1 MARILFM
8 GTPQFAVPSLAA
20 LTQHFDVVAVVTQPD
35 APAGRGRALTPSPV
49 KQFALAHMPGVP
61 VLQPETLKP
70 PEVVAQL
77 RQCAPDAIVVAAFG
91 QLLRQD
97 VLDLPPRACI
107 NVHASILPRWRGA
120 SPISAAIA
128 AGDAVAGITIML
140 MEAGLDTGPILSQRS
155 TPINTDDTTDALT
168 ERLAQIGAELLVET
182 LPGWFDGQI
191 TPQPQNDA
199 LATKCERLTK
209 EDGFIHWA
217 RNAVDIER
225 QVRAVTPWPG
235 ATTVWHGKQLQV
247 KRARLHT
254 GATEAAL
261 EPGAVSED
269 GPAVRV
275 QCGEGM
281 LELLEVQLEG
291 KRAVSVAEFTRG
303 QRQFVGSKLG
313 IGD

>member
-1 MARILFM
+1 M

-182 LPGWFDGQI
+182 LPGWFGGQI
-191 TPQPQNDA
+191 TPQPQDDA

-209 EDGFIHWA
+209 EEGIIHWA